1 MWLLRIVIVVVA
13 VLCFIIGPMAALK
26 GFQVLKSGKFGK
38 PAIAIRALVCGIAL
52 IVFGFFLI
60 YTLFT
65 F

>member
-1 MWLLRIVIVVVA
+1 MWLLRIVIFVVA
-13 VLCFIIGPMAALK
+13 VLCFIIGPMAAFK
-26 GFQVLKSGKFGK
+26 GFQVLKAGKFGR
-38 PAIAIRALVCGIAL
+38 PGIAVRVLVCGIAL